1 MARMQVLAEVAKGLK
16 PNLYSI
22 DNLSPVSRVA
32 VYIRAGSR
40 YEPDATPG
48 ISHFLRASAGL
59 TTQDSSIFGITR
71 HLERAGASLKVTS
84 DREYIVYRV
93 DCLRDKLSYVLGFID
108 DTIHKPQ
115 FKSWE
120 LEDVVKPRLEEE
132 LTRYKSNQELVANEA
147 LHKAAYRGGLAH
159 SVFAPE
165 HQIKSI
171 KNKHLFE
178 FVENNYVLE
187 RMSFVGLG
195 ADENELRNN
204 IEERFRLN
212 PSRFKGVDGAT
223 RYVGGEARIQ
233 ANFRHT
239 LVKYVVQGSP
249 ITDLRSVAVLELI
262 GSILGGI
269 EQKYVKYGDGPQK
282 SISHLLKA
290 YSPDFKSSI
299 ININHTDTGLFG
311 FNILGPNEVLKNA
324 TKAVVKHVRHVMTNL
339 SEEDLKNAKKAAITR
354 SLIFSENHDAVF
366 NGIGR
371 RHAAGIVG
379 QGPLDHVEKLTL
391 KDVKS
396 TVGNL
401 LKGKPTMVSVGNP
414 RYVPY
419 VDEIDS

>member
-1 MARMQVLAEVAKGLK
+1 MARMNVLADVVKGLK
-16 PNLYSI
+16 ANIHAI

-40 YEPDATPG
+40 YEPDAVPG

-108 DTIHKPQ
+108 DTIHKPE
-115 FKSWE
+115 FRSWE
-120 LEDVVKPRLEEE
+120 VEDVVRPRLKEE
-132 LTRYKSNQELVANEA
+132 LSRYKTNQELVANEA

-159 SVFAPE
+159 SVFIPE
-165 HQIKSI
+165 HQIKNI

-187 RMSFVGLG
+187 RMSFVGIG
-195 ADENELRNN
+195 VDENELRNN
-204 IEERFRLN
+204 VEERFRLN
-212 PSRFKGVDGAT
+212 SSPYKGVDGTT

-233 ANFRHT
+233 AGFPHT

-249 ITDLRSVAVLELI
+249 ITDLKGIAALELI
-262 GSILGGI
+262 SSLLGGS
-269 EQKYVKYGDGPQK
+269 EQTYIKYGDGPAK
-282 SISHLLKA
+282 GISNLLKS
-290 YSPDFKSSI
+290 YSPALKSSM
-299 ININHTDTGLFG
+299 ININYADTGLFG
-311 FNILGPNEVLKNA
+311 FNILGPNEFMKGA
-324 TKAVVKHVRHVMTNL
+324 TKAVTRHARNVMTNL
-339 SEEDLKNAKKAAITR
+339 SEEDLKSAKKAYRAR
-354 SLIFSENHDAVF
+354 SLILSENQDAAF
-366 NGIGR
+366 NGISR
-371 RHAAGIVG
+371 RYVAGIVG
-379 QGPLDHVEKLTL
+379 QSPLDHIEKLTL
-391 KDVKS
+391 KDVKA
-396 TVGNL
+396 TVSNL
-401 LKGKPTMVSVGNP
+401 LKSKPTLVSVGNP